1 MAHARLPLCLS
12 NIMSISKL
20 GGIVHLPFHPPIF
33 LVPSAKMSF
42 GVLILG
48 LLLFLIMHQTASTHF
63 KGPRRWFHKRLAHPG
78 VKPVVPSFLHP
89 TRLWRNRD
97 Y

>member
-1 MAHARLPLCLS
+1 MRVRPYAFLILCLFLNLVES
-12 NIMSISKL
+12 FISLSI
-20 GGIVHLPFHPPIF
+20 PPIF

-48 LLLFLIMHQTASTHF
+48 LLLFLIMHQAASTHF
-63 KGPRRWFHKRLAHPG
+63 KGPISWFHKRLAHPG

-89 TRLWRNRD
+89 ARLRRNRD